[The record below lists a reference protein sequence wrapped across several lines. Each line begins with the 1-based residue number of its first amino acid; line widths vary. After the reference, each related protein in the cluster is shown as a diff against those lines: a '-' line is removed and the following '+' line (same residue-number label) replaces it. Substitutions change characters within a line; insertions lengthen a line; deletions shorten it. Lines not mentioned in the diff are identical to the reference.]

1 MSLLSLARGLAR
13 AAGARQQPSPD
24 SISYVLGF
32 RRTGASPMRKLAYPG
47 ICATVVLASSVTGMG
62 ARQTAG
68 NAVAI
73 DNDDIGGVV
82 TSSKGPEAGVWVIA
96 ETKELPT
103 GFSRIVV
110 TDDRGRYVVPDL
122 PKATYQVFVRGYGLV
137 DSPKV
142 AGTPGKPL
150 NLTAVIAPNPRA
162 AAEYYPANYWL
173 SLLKLPDKSEFP
185 IQEQG
190 ASNGRSQG
198 EFLKQL
204 KTDGCMSCHQLGNKP
219 TREIP
224 ASLGKFDSSAAAWA
238 RRVASGHDGSN
249 MDGQLSSLGRQRAI
263 KMFADWTDRI
273 AAGEYPKEAPPRPQG
288 PERNVV
294 ITQWD
299 WSDPREYF
307 HDVIASDKRNP
318 LVNPNGPVYGLHE
331 FSSDHLTILE
341 PTKNSW
347 SEVIIPSNPA
357 ASLSP
362 RSAAMPNPSPVL
374 GRRDRLEYHHQR
386 PQQRDGS
393 EGPRLEYHR
402 DPHGGRTPGLLQGR
416 QSVGEALSDRRRWTW
431 GRWPSVHRLRSR
443 DEEDRHRRY
452 VLQHVPPE
460 LRQRSGQH
468 DLERRRRS
476 SSVG

>member
-1 MSLLSLARGLAR
+1 MRKILYPGVFVAALLAASIAGL
-13 AAGARQQPSPD
+13 GARQA
-24 SISYVLGF
+24 G
-32 RRTGASPMRKLAYPG
+32 
-47 ICATVVLASSVTGMG
+47 
-62 ARQTAG
+62 G

-73 DNDDIGGVV
+73 DGDDIGGVV

-122 PKATYQVFVRGYGLV
+122 PKANYQVFVRGYGLV

-142 AGTPGKPL
+142 TAAPGKPL

-173 SLLKLPDKSEFP
+173 SLLKLPEKSEFP
-185 IQEQG
+185 LQEQG
-190 ASNGRSQG
+190 ATAGRSQG

-204 KTDGCMSCHQLGNKP
+204 KTDGCMSCHQLGTKA

-224 ASLGKFDSSAAAWA
+224 PSLGKFDTSVAAWA
-238 RRVASGHDGSN
+238 RRVASGHDGSQ
-249 MDGQLSSLGRQRAI
+249 MDQQLGQLGRQRAL

-318 LVNPNGPVYGLHE
+318 LVNPYGPVYGLHE
-331 FSSDHLTILE
+331 FSSDHLTVLE
-341 PTKNSW
+341 PAKNAW
-347 SEVIIPSNPA
+347 HEVVIPSNPA
-357 ASLSP
+357 ANLSP
-362 RSAAMPNPSPVL
+362 RSNAMPNPSPYW
-374 GRRDRLEYHHQR
+374 GDEIIWNTTIKRA
-386 PQQRDGS
+386 QQRDGS
-393 EGPRLEYHR
+393 EGARLEHDR
-402 DPHGGRTPGLLQGR
+402 DAGPRPNCPPTARKGR
-416 QSVGEALSDRRRWTW
+416 AI
-431 GRWPSVHRLRSR
+431 
-443 DEEDRHRRY
+443 
-452 VLQHVPPE
+452 
-460 LRQRSGQH
+460 
-468 DLERRRRS
+468 RRRRHIRLAAVAAAVAAGS
-476 SSVG
+476 TPSTIRRPRRSTSWTRASARST